1 MYLIV
6 KNKTNRISGNI
17 FIFSR
22 TQRNTKKHTADHAC
36 LNEKFDTVQ
45 PARFLSQLD
54 GHTTPCHPDGFPLKT
69 DVATPTSPPHYGL
82 RKLQILCSTVFQFH
96 IGSAEIPCF
105 MHAYHLQN
113 GSYRGYLAQLS
124 FAIIFIFTMIFS
136 VTIFIENPP
145 FFSIFYTPT
154 GIEYT
159 LHGCSIANAIKE
171 DGTPVAKQRPR

>member
-1 MYLIV
+1 
-6 KNKTNRISGNI
+6 
-17 FIFSR
+17 
-22 TQRNTKKHTADHAC
+22 
-36 LNEKFDTVQ
+36 
-45 PARFLSQLD
+45 
-54 GHTTPCHPDGFPLKT
+54 
-69 DVATPTSPPHYGL
+69 
-82 RKLQILCSTVFQFH
+82 
-96 IGSAEIPCF
+96 
-105 MHAYHLQN
+105 MHAYHLHN

-124 FAIIFIFTMIFS
+124 FAIIFIFKMIFS